1 MNPIVPALMSRNN
14 AIMMMNNNGGSGS
27 ATIPLWIF
35 LIAFVICG
43 IGMSLPFLIPY
54 IKEKINRRNK
64 NDN

>member
-1 MNPIVPALMSRNN
+1 MNPIIPALMSRNN
-14 AIMMMNNNGGSGS
+14 AIMMMNNNGGSSS

-43 IGMSLPFLIPY
+43 VGMSLPFLIPY

>member
-14 AIMMMNNNGGSGS
+14 AIMMMNNNGVSGS

-43 IGMSLPFLIPY
+43 VGMSLPFLIPY
-54 IKEKINRRNK
+54 VKERINRRNK